1 MTAPPPIAVPVQP
14 SSTADPRRTIEV
26 VADPD
31 SIAAAHRALDAEG
44 VTTPFQTRPWVAAWV
59 SSKAGTGRP
68 LIMVGRTA
76 ERLDFVLPFEVAR
89 RGPFRVARWMS
100 GSHASY
106 NFGLWRR
113 DAVPAAHDLVASF
126 DLVGRS
132 AGIDAWALDNMPLTW
147 KGLANPLATAF
158 GWYPALDDGHWFRLS
173 TSFDELIGRR
183 NAGHKR
189 KKLKSK
195 ERMLAA
201 AGDYHISRALSD
213 ADIHTA
219 LTAFFTQKADALER
233 MGVADPFARAE
244 VRRFYEVLAT
254 GTATDPAM
262 LEVTRLA
269 AGGAIR
275 AVLGSIVR
283 EGTSHQ
289 LFVSTA
295 RDDLSR
301 ASPGETLFYRHIEA
315 ACAAGLAG
323 YDMGLGA
330 ERYKSSWCDE
340 VVPLVSSVHPVGT
353 KGRLVAALIAN
364 SDRIKASIRRDER
377 LWARVRAL
385 RALLIGRAPGEA

>member
-1 MTAPPPIAVPVQP
+1 MTVPPPFAVPVQS

-31 SIAAAHRALDAEG
+31 SIAAAHRALDRDG
-44 VTTPFQTRPWVAAWV
+44 VATPFQTRPWLAAWV
-59 SSKAGTGRP
+59 ASGAGEGRP

-76 ERLDFVLPFEVAR
+76 ERLDFVLPFEVTR
-89 RGPFRVARWMS
+89 WGPFRLARWMS

-113 DAVPAAHDLVASF
+113 DAVPSARDLIASF

-147 KGLANPLATAF
+147 KGLANPLAAAF

-173 TSFDELIGRR
+173 ANFDELIGRR

-189 KKLKSK
+189 KKLRSK

-201 AGDYHISRALSD
+201 VGGYRIAQAHTDD
-213 ADIHTA
+213 EIHTA
-219 LTAFFTQKADALER
+219 LTAFFTQKAEALER
-233 MGVADPFARAE
+233 MGVADPFARGE
-244 VRRFYEVLAT
+244 VRRFYEALAT
-254 GTATDPAM
+254 GTAMDPPM
-262 LEVTRLA
+262 LEVTRLE

-295 RDDLSR
+295 RDALSR

-315 ACAAGLAG
+315 ACTEGLTA

-330 ERYKSSWCDE
+330 ERYKSSWCDQ
-340 VVPLVSSVHPVGT
+340 VVPLVSSVHAVGPL
-353 KGRLVAALIAN
+353 GRLAATMIAS
-364 SDRIKASIRRDER
+364 SDRIKAGIRRDER

-385 RALLIGRAPGEA
+385 RALLIGRSSGET